1 MNRNEIIKTA
11 NDVGINRFLNTD
23 SHIIGN
29 FLENFAKRIAEVE
42 REACLKV
49 FESYEIF
56 GEDYDSYYA
65 DKYAAMIRA
74 RGQE

>member
-1 MNRNEIIKTA
+1 MTDIDIIRMAKEAGGDDWGIFRDFMPEIE
-11 NDVGINRFLNTD
+11 
-23 SHIIGN
+23 H
-29 FLENFAKRIAEVE
+29 FAKLVAAEE
-42 REACLKV
+42 REACLKL
-49 FESYEIF
+49 FESYETF

>member
-11 NDVGINRFLNTD
+11 NDVGINKFLNTD

-29 FLENFAKRIAEVE
+29 FLESFAKKIAEVE

-49 FESYEIF
+49 FESYETF

-65 DKYAAMIRA
+65 DKYADLIRA
-74 RGQE
+74 RWQE